1 MSHQL
6 QLDGLIVGY
15 TGHEDRMSGF
25 PPLLLSFLLGRGF
38 LIAPSTLGTPPLRPP
53 ASLATIPGGFTL
65 PSPTI
70 TTAALVA
77 LPLARWLIYSTR
89 VRVSIS
95 HSGNMALSCY
105 LYSSPHAR
113 CSSLR
118 WDWTL
123 TSPLT
128 QERLLGMYPVAFMV
142 RDSCVCYASLALYP
156 CPFQTWH

>member
-1 MSHQL
+1 
-6 QLDGLIVGY
+6 
-15 TGHEDRMSGF
+15 MSGF

-77 LPLARWLIYSTR
+77 LPLARWLIYSTS

-95 HSGNMALSCY
+95 HSGNMALSRAVGVDAP
-105 LYSSPHAR
+105 LATSSRVLSAGAA
-113 CSSLR
+113 
-118 WDWTL
+118 
-123 TSPLT
+123 
-128 QERLLGMYPVAFMV
+128 LLSFLKSTRTVF
-142 RDSCVCYASLALYP
+142 RS
-156 CPFQTWH
+156 